1 MIKRIIWPL
10 IHLVEFNPKIKFNQW
25 GWIPQKEIIKFSTSK
40 KNIDLDFCKEEF
52 EEGVKIGY
60 KTIYK
65 SWINKLDFTQY
76 DYTVPKLSLALNQL
90 NNSKENKQLNLD
102 NIQVKILESNIE
114 PGLVKNNS
122 NFLGLWDK
130 RLIKHELIAGAFG
143 PENFDL
149 WDKKPLKQIIKVKY
163 QIDERIDI
171 WEWERCLTI
180 EDYNWCVSNINQI
193 IL

>member
-25 GWIPQKEIIKFSTSK
+25 GWLPQKEIIKLNNPNK
-40 KNIDLDFCKEEF
+40 ILNLNFCKKEF
-52 EEGVKIGY
+52 EDGAILGY
-60 KTIYK
+60 KTIYN
-65 SWINKLDFTQY
+65 SWINKKDFTQF
-76 DYTVPKLSLALNQL
+76 DYTVPKLSLALNHL
-90 NNSKENKQLNLD
+90 NISKESKELNFDSLQVTILD
-102 NIQVKILESNIE
+102 SRIE

-130 RLIKHELIAGAFG
+130 KLIKQELIAGAFG
-143 PENFDL
+143 PENLDL
-149 WDKKPLKQIIKVKY
+149 WDKKPLKQIIRVKY

-180 EDYNWCVSNINQI
+180 EDYSWCVSNVNQI
-193 IL
+193 II